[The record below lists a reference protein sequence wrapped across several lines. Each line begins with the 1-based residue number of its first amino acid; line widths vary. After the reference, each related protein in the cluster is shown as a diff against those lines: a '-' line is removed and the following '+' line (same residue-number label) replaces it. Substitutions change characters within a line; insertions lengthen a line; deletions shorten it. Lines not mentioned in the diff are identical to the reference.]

1 MNRLLHYELVEQLGE
16 GGMGVVYKA
25 RDTRLGRFV
34 AVKVLAPGKAS
45 DPDRRQRFARE
56 ARAASALAH
65 PNVLTVHEIG
75 SEDGVDFIVTEYV
88 PGKTLAQLIP
98 PRGLPVREVFRWAVP
113 IADALAATHA
123 AGVIHRDLK
132 PANVMMTDAGLVKI
146 LDFGLARFIDP
157 GPMAEGDET
166 EAVLTREGTVFGTCA
181 YMSPEQA
188 EGREVDARSDIFS
201 LGTVLYEMVTGRRAF
216 ARDSASATIAA
227 VLRDEPEPA
236 GMVSPGLPPEL
247 ERVIHRCLRKEPA
260 KRYQSMADLKV
271 ALEEL
276 RDESESGAPARAR
289 AARPR
294 RRAVLAAAA
303 VVLVAAGAGGWLARR
318 PAPEA
323 VESTRPIPLTSF
335 GGRILWPALSPDGN
349 QVAFVWNG
357 ETQAS
362 FDLYVKLVGPG
373 SPVRLTTDPG
383 TEYSPAWSPD
393 GRQIAFLRH
402 LPSGEWILA
411 VIPALGGPER
421 IVAEAPVFHQG
432 IAWSADGRSLV
443 VAHRGTGDRVSALC
457 RVLIATGEV
466 KALVRPPPELLGL
479 GDFSPALSPD
489 GRTLAFA
496 RARTVVSSSLHVLRV
511 TAELGPEGEPVPLT
525 SDLTASSQPAWAP
538 DGKRIVYTEDGFGW
552 SSSPNLMVIPASPS
566 GGQKARRVLGG
577 EGGEFPSLSRNGSLV
592 FARPIND
599 LNLWRLPLKEGRP
612 GRPEPLLSSTR
623 MDGAPAL
630 SADGLRLV
638 FTSDRGG
645 SMQLWLA
652 SADGSHPVQ
661 LTSIVATN
669 TSGGRWSPDG
679 SRLVFTSNPEGNRDV
694 FLTTPNGREPLRLTR
709 GPSHDTSPSWSRDG
723 AWVYFGSNR
732 EDGFYVWK
740 MKPEPGALPVR
751 VTRGGG
757 YTLRES
763 ADGRTLYVARQMGSG
778 HGNGRWSV
786 WKMPAGGGEETLL
799 IPRLA
804 QPWFFEVTARGIYYL
819 TSELPGGE
827 LRFRRFSD
835 GSDTLLLAL
844 DKRSGFGLAAASDDS
859 AVLYTVYDVDATE
872 LMYVEKFR

>member
-34 AVKVLAPGKAS
+34 AVKVLAPGMAS
-45 DPDRRQRFARE
+45 DPDRRQRLARE

-75 SEDGVDFIVTEYV
+75 SEGGVDFIVTEYV

-98 PRGLPVREVFRWAVP
+98 PRGLPAREALRWAVP

-132 PANVMMTDAGLVKI
+132 PANVMVTDAGLVKI

-157 GPMAEGDET
+157 GPMAEGDDT

-201 LGTVLYEMVTGRRAF
+201 LGAVLYEMVTGRRAF

-236 GMVSPGLPPEL
+236 AAVSPGLPPEL
-247 ERVIHRCLRKEPA
+247 ERVIHRCLRKDPA
-260 KRYQSMADLKV
+260 KRFQSMADLKV

-276 RDESESGAPARAR
+276 REESETSAPARAR

-294 RRAVLAAAA
+294 RRAIIGLAAAL
-303 VVLVAAGAGGWLARR
+303 VLVAAVAGGWLARR

-323 VESTRPIPLTSF
+323 VEPTRPVPLTSF

-349 QVAFVWNG
+349 QVAFAWNG

-383 TEYSPAWSPD
+383 TESSPAWSPD
-393 GRQIAFLRH
+393 GRQIAFLRQ
-402 LPSGEWILA
+402 LPTEEWVLA
-411 VIPALGGPER
+411 VIPALGGPEK

-432 IAWSADGRSLV
+432 ITWSADGRTLV
-443 VAHRGTGDRVSALC
+443 VARRGTGDRVSALC
-457 RVLIATGEV
+457 RVSIATGEV
-466 KALVRPPPELLGL
+466 KPLVRPPPELLGL

-511 TAELGPEGEPVPLT
+511 TEELEPEGEPVPLT
-525 SDLTASSQPAWAP
+525 TARSASSQPAWTP
-538 DGKRIVYTEDGFGW
+538 DGKRIVFTEDGFGW
-552 SSSPNLMVIPASPS
+552 SSSPSLMEIPASPS
-566 GGQKARRVLGG
+566 VGQKARRVLGG

-630 SADGLRLV
+630 SPDGRRLS
-638 FTSDRGG
+638 FTSDRAG

-652 SADGSHPVQ
+652 SADGSNPVQ

-669 TSGGRWSPDG
+669 TTGGRWSPDG
-679 SRLVFTSNPEGNRDV
+679 DRLVFTSNPEGHRDV
-694 FLTTPNGREPLRLTR
+694 LLTTPNGREPMRLTR
-709 GPSHDTSPSWSRDG
+709 SPSHDTSPSWSHDG

-732 EDGFYVWK
+732 EDGFQVWK
-740 MKPEPGALPVR
+740 MKPEPDAAPVR
-751 VTRGGG
+751 VTRNGG
-757 YTLRES
+757 YVTRES
-763 ADGRTLYVARQMGSG
+763 ADGRTLYFARQTGG
-778 HGNGRWSV
+778 GPWSI
-786 WKMPAGGGEETLL
+786 WQMPTGGGEETLL

-804 QPWFFEVTARGIYYL
+804 RSWFFEVTARGIYYL
-819 TSELPGGE
+819 TSDLPGGE
-827 LRFRRFSD
+827 LRFHRLSD
-835 GSDTLLLAL
+835 GSDSLLLRL
-844 DKRSGFGLAAASDDS
+844 DKRSGFGLAAAPDDS
-859 AVLYTVYDVDATE
+859 AVIYTVYDVDATE

>member
-25 RDTRLGRFV
+25 RDNRLGRFV

-65 PNVLTVHEIG
+65 PNVLTVHEVG

-88 PGKTLAQLIP
+88 PGTTLARLIP
-98 PRGLPVREVFRWAVP
+98 PRGLPAREALRWAVP

-132 PANVMMTDAGLVKI
+132 PANVMVTDAGLVKI

-157 GPMAEGDET
+157 GPIAEGDET
-166 EAVLTREGTVFGTCA
+166 EAILTREGVAFGTCA

-188 EGREVDARSDIFS
+188 EGREIDARSDIFS
-201 LGTVLYEMVTGRRAF
+201 LGAVLYEMVTGRKAF
-216 ARDSASATIAA
+216 ARDNASATIAA

-236 GMVSPGLPPEL
+236 GRVSPGLPPEL
-247 ERVIHRCLRKEPA
+247 ERVIHRCLRKDPA
-260 KRYQSMADLKV
+260 KRFQSMADLKV

-276 RDESESGAPARAR
+276 KDESETGAPSRAR
-289 AARPR
+289 PTAPR
-294 RRAVLAAAA
+294 RRAVLGIAAA
-303 VVLVAAGAGGWLARR
+303 VVLVAAIAGGWLARR

-323 VESTRPIPLTSF
+323 VEPTRPVPLTSF

-357 ETQAS
+357 ETQDT

-373 SPVRLTTDPG
+373 APVRLTTVPG
-383 TEYSPAWSPD
+383 TESSPAWSPD
-393 GRQIAFLRH
+393 GRQIAFLRQ
-402 LPSGEWILA
+402 LPSGEWVLA

-421 IVAEAPVFHQG
+421 IVAEAPLFQEG
-432 IAWSADGRSLV
+432 ITWSADGRALV
-443 VAHRGTGDRVSALC
+443 VAQRGPGEPAAALC
-457 RVLIATGEV
+457 RVSIATGEV
-466 KALVRPPPELLGL
+466 KRLVRPPSELMRL
-479 GDFSPALSPD
+479 GDSSPALSPD

-496 RARTVVSSSLHVLRV
+496 RARTVIASSLHVLPV
-511 TAELGPEGEPVPLT
+511 TEELEPEGEPVPLT
-525 SDLTASSQPAWAP
+525 SDRSASSQPAWTP
-538 DGKRIVYTEDGFGW
+538 DGKRIVYTEGGFGW
-552 SSSPNLMVIPASPS
+552 SSSPSLMVIPASPS
-566 GGQKARRVLGG
+566 RGQKARRVLGG
-577 EGGEFPSLSRNGSLV
+577 EGGEFPSLSRDGSLV

-599 LNLWRLPLKEGRP
+599 LNLWRLPLREGRP

-630 SADGLRLV
+630 SPDGRRLV
-638 FTSDRGG
+638 FTSDRAG

-669 TSGGRWSPDG
+669 TTGGRWSPDG
-679 SRLVFTSNPEGNRDV
+679 SRVVFTSNPEGHRDI
-694 FLTTPNGREPLRLTR
+694 FLTTPNGRQPLRLTR
-709 GPSHDTSPSWSRDG
+709 SASHDTSPSWSRDG
-723 AWVYFGSNR
+723 AWIYFGSNR
-732 EDGFYVWK
+732 EDGFQVWK
-740 MKPEPGALPVR
+740 MKPEPDAAPVR

-757 YTLRES
+757 NTTRES
-763 ADGRTLYVARQMGSG
+763 ADGRTLYFAKAMGSG
-778 HGNGRWSV
+778 PWSI
-786 WKMPAGGGEETLL
+786 WKMPTGGGEETLL

-804 QPWFFEVTARGIYYL
+804 QSWFFEVTASGIYYL

-827 LRFRRFSD
+827 LRFHRLSD
-835 GSDTLLLAL
+835 GSDTLLLRL
-844 DKRSGFGLAAASDDS
+844 DKRSGFGLAAAPDDS
-859 AVLYTVYDVDATE
+859 AVIYTVYDVDATE

>member
-1 MNRLLHYELVEQLGE
+1 MNRLSHYELVERLGE

-34 AVKVLAPGKAS
+34 AVKVLAPGTTS

-75 SEDGVDFIVTEYV
+75 VEDGTDFIVTEYV
-88 PGKTLAQLIP
+88 PGKTLARLIP
-98 PRGLPVREVFRWAVP
+98 SRGLPARDALRWAVP

-132 PANVMMTDAGLVKI
+132 PANVMVTDAGLVKV
-146 LDFGLARFIDP
+146 LDFGLARFVNP
-157 GPMAEGDET
+157 GLMAEGDET
-166 EAVLTREGTVFGTCA
+166 EGILTHEGVAFGTCA

-188 EGREVDARSDIFS
+188 QGREVDARSDIFS
-201 LGTVLYEMVTGRRAF
+201 LGAVLYEMVTGRRAF
-216 ARDSASATIAA
+216 ARDNASATIAA

-236 GMVSPGLPPEL
+236 GKVSTGLPPEL

-260 KRYQSMADLKV
+260 RRFQSMADLRV

-276 RDESESGAPARAR
+276 REEAETSAPGRPR

-294 RRAVLAAAA
+294 RRAHLAIAAA
-303 VVLVAAGAGGWLARR
+303 VVLVAAVAAGWLARR

-323 VESTRPIPLTSF
+323 AEPTRPVPLTSF

-373 SPVRLTTDPG
+373 APVRLTTDPG
-383 TEYSPAWSPD
+383 TEFSPAWSPD
-393 GRQIAFLRH
+393 GRQIAFLRRQ
-402 LPSGEWILA
+402 PSGKWVLA

-421 IVAEAPVFHQG
+421 IVAEAPGFQAG
-432 IAWSADGRSLV
+432 ITWSSDGRALV
-443 VAHRGTGDRVSALC
+443 VAQRGTGERVSALC
-457 RVLIATGEV
+457 RVSIATGDV
-466 KALVRPPPELLGL
+466 KPLVRPPSELMML
-479 GDFSPALSPD
+479 GDSSPALSPD
-489 GRTLAFA
+489 GRTLVFA
-496 RARTVVSSSLHVLRV
+496 RARTFIASSLHVLPV
-511 TAELGPEGEPVPLT
+511 TEELEPEGEPVPLT
-525 SDLTASSQPAWAP
+525 PDRSASSQPAWTP
-538 DGKRIVYTEDGFGW
+538 DGKRIVFTEDGFGW
-552 SSSPNLMVIPASPS
+552 SSSPSLMVMPASPS
-566 GGQKARRVLGG
+566 GGQTARRVLGG

-599 LNLWRLPLKEGRP
+599 LNLWRLPLREGRP

-630 SADGLRLV
+630 SPDGRRLV
-638 FTSDRGG
+638 FTSDRAG
-645 SMQLWLA
+645 SVQLWLA
-652 SADGSHPVQ
+652 SADGSDPVQ
-661 LTSIVATN
+661 LTSVVATN
-669 TSGGRWSPDG
+669 TTGGRWSPDG
-679 SRLVFTSNPEGNRDV
+679 NRIVFTSNPEGQRDI

-709 GPSHDTSPSWSRDG
+709 SPSHDTSPSWSRDG

-732 EDGFYVWK
+732 EDGFQVWK
-740 MKPEPGALPVR
+740 TRPEPDATPVR

-757 YTLRES
+757 RAARES
-763 ADGRTLYVARQMGSG
+763 ADGRTLYFSRPTGSG
-778 HGNGRWSV
+778 SWSA
-786 WKMPAGGGEETLL
+786 WRMPTGGGEETLL
-799 IPRLA
+799 IPRIA
-804 QPWFFEVTARGIYYL
+804 ESWFFEVTARGLYYL

-827 LRFRRFSD
+827 LRFHRFSD
-835 GSDTLLLAL
+835 GSDTLLLRL
-844 DKRSGFGLAAASDDS
+844 DKRSGFGLAVAPDDS
-859 AVLYTVYDVDATE
+859 AVVYTVYDVDATE